1 MSGSGYLD
9 GSLYRLCVCRTDR
22 VHHRQLS
29 VEERLENKASEQLVV
44 SRDSKYVMENREGD
58 SLDFF

>member
-1 MSGSGYLD
+1 MD
-9 GSLYRLCVCRTDR
+9 GRLHGLRVCRPDR

-29 VEERLENKASEQLVV
+29 VEEGLENKASEQLVV